1 MRVVSELRQSYPLAA
16 LLKLAGIPRSTF
28 YYILGRLDRPNRH
41 ATLRAAIHEIC
52 AENRGRYGY
61 RRVTKDLNERG
72 VVANHKL
79 VMKLMKEEH
88 LTCQVRMKKYR
99 SYRGEIGKIASD
111 LIQRNFT
118 ATAPNQK
125 WTTDITEFSLCGS
138 KLYLSPILDMFN
150 SEIVDYTISDHPVFK
165 QVTDMVESAFSKIPD
180 GTNLIFHSDQ
190 GWQYQH
196 RDYQEM
202 LQKKGIRQSMSRKG
216 NCLDN
221 SIMENFFG
229 LLKSELLYLQ
239 SFESLEHFRRELVD
253 YIDYYNNRRIKLK
266 LKGMSPV
273 KFRTHSQLVA

>member
-1 MRVVSELRQSYPLAA
+1 VRVVSELRQFYPLAE

-28 YYILGRLDRPNRH
+28 YYILGRLDRPDRH
-41 ATLRAAIHEIC
+41 AILRAAIHKIC
-52 AENRGRYGY
+52 AEHRGRYGY
-61 RRVTKDLNERG
+61 RRVTMDLNEHG
-72 VVANHKL
+72 IVVNHKL

-99 SYRGEIGKIASD
+99 SYRGEIGKIAPD
-111 LIQRNFT
+111 LIQRDFS
-118 ATAPNQK
+118 AAAPNQK
-125 WTTDITEFSLCGS
+125 WTTDITEFSLFGC

-150 SEIVDYTISDHPVFK
+150 SEIVDYTISDRPVFK
-165 QVTDMVESAFSKIPD
+165 LVTDMVAAAFSKIPD
-180 GTNLIFHSDQ
+180 ETNLIFHSDQ

-196 RDYQEM
+196 RNYQSM
-202 LQKKGIRQSMSRKG
+202 LQDKGVRQSMSRKG

-239 SFESLEHFRRELVD
+239 TFESLDHFKRELVE

-273 KFRTHSQLVA
+273 DYRTHSQLVA